1 MFHVKH
7 EQKRRN
13 NMNIIKTNIADNE
26 WTMDLSYDMFESP
39 DRFRGADL
47 KGEQVHIDKYCLYE
61 EDNMQGDIVRVL
73 TVSTTEGHVFATT
86 SAAFVRTF
94 DRIMELAKKCGVTD
108 VCVEIVAE
116 RSKNNREYITAKY
129 VK

>member
-1 MFHVKH
+1 
-7 EQKRRN
+7 
-13 NMNIIKTNIADNE
+13 MNIIKTNITDNE
-26 WTMDLSYDMFESP
+26 WTMDLSYDKFESP
-39 DRFRGADL
+39 DRLRGADL
-47 KGEQVHIDKYCLYE
+47 KGERIHIDKYCLYE
-61 EDNMQGDIVRVL
+61 EDNTQGDTVRVL

-94 DRIMELAKKCGVTD
+94 DRIMELANKCNVVD
-108 VCVEIVAE
+108 VCIEIVAE

>member
-1 MFHVKH
+1 
-7 EQKRRN
+7 
-13 NMNIIKTNIADNE
+13 MNIIKTNIADNE

-39 DRFRGADL
+39 DRLRGADL
-47 KGEQVHIDKYCLYE
+47 KGEQVHVDKYCLYE
-61 EDNMQGDIVRVL
+61 EDNAQGETVKVL

-86 SAAFVRTF
+86 SAALIRTF
-94 DRIMELAKKCGVTD
+94 DRITELAKRCNVTD
-108 VCVEIVAE
+108 VCIEIIAE

>member
-39 DRFRGADL
+39 DRLRGADL

-108 VCVEIVAE
+108 ICVEIVAE

>member
-1 MFHVKH
+1 
-7 EQKRRN
+7 
-13 NMNIIKTNIADNE
+13 MNIIKTNITDDE
-26 WTMDLSYDMFESP
+26 WTMDLLYDMFESP
-39 DRFRGADL
+39 DRLRGADL
-47 KGEQVHIDKYCLYE
+47 KGEQIHIDKYCLYE

-94 DRIMELAKKCGVTD
+94 DKIMELAKKCNATD
-108 VCVEIVAE
+108 ICVEIVAE
-116 RSKNNREYITAKY
+116 HSKNNREYITAKY

>member
-1 MFHVKH
+1 MDIV
-7 EQKRRN
+7 
-13 NMNIIKTNIADNE
+13 KTNIMDNE

-39 DRFRGADL
+39 DRLKGVDL
-47 KGEQVHIDKYCLYE
+47 KGQQVHIDKYCLYV
-61 EDNMQGDIVRVL
+61 EDDAWGNPIKIL

-86 SAAFVRTF
+86 SAAFIRTF
-94 DRIMELAKKCGVTD
+94 DRIMELAHKCNVTD
-108 VCVEIVAE
+108 VCIEVVAE

>member
-1 MFHVKH
+1 
-7 EQKRRN
+7 
-13 NMNIIKTNIADNE
+13 MNIIKTNITDNE

-39 DRFRGADL
+39 DRLRGADL
-47 KGEQVHIDKYCLYE
+47 KGERIHIDKYCLYE
-61 EDNMQGDIVRVL
+61 EDNTQGDTVRVL

-94 DRIMELAKKCGVTD
+94 DRIMELANKCNVVD
-108 VCVEIVAE
+108 VCIEIVAE

>member
-1 MFHVKH
+1 MH
-7 EQKRRN
+7 
-13 NMNIIKTNIADNE
+13 IITTNIADNE

-39 DRFRGADL
+39 DRLRGADL
-47 KGEQVHIDKYCLYE
+47 KGEQVHVDKYCLYE
-61 EDNMQGDIVRVL
+61 EDNAQGETVKVL

-86 SAAFVRTF
+86 SAAFIRTF
-94 DRIMELAKKCGVTD
+94 DRITELAKRCNVTD
-108 VCVEIVAE
+108 VCIEIIAE

>member
-1 MFHVKH
+1 
-7 EQKRRN
+7 
-13 NMNIIKTNIADNE
+13 MNILKTNIADNE

-39 DRFRGADL
+39 DRLRGADL
-47 KGEQVHIDKYCLYE
+47 KHQQVHIDKYCLYE
-61 EDNMQGDIVRVL
+61 EDDEWGNPIKIL

-86 SAAFVRTF
+86 SAAFIRTF
-94 DRIMELAKKCGVTD
+94 DRIMELAHKCNVTD
-108 VCVEIVAE
+108 VFIEVVAE

>member
-1 MFHVKH
+1 
-7 EQKRRN
+7 
-13 NMNIIKTNIADNE
+13 MNIIKTNIADNE

-39 DRFRGADL
+39 DRLRGADI

-61 EDNMQGDIVRVL
+61 EDNAQGETVKVL
-73 TVSTTEGHVFATT
+73 TVSTTEGQVFATT

-94 DRIMELAKKCGVTD
+94 DRIMELANRCGVTD
-108 VCVEIVAE
+108 VCIEVVAE

>member
-1 MFHVKH
+1 
-7 EQKRRN
+7 
-13 NMNIIKTNIADNE
+13 MNIIKTNIADNE

-39 DRFRGADL
+39 DRLRGADL

-129 VK
+129 VN

>member
-1 MFHVKH
+1 
-7 EQKRRN
+7 
-13 NMNIIKTNIADNE
+13 MNIIKTNIADDE

-39 DRFRGADL
+39 DRLRGLDL

-61 EDNMQGDIVRVL
+61 EDNMNGDTVRVL

>member
-1 MFHVKH
+1 
-7 EQKRRN
+7 
-13 NMNIIKTNIADNE
+13 MNIIKTNIANDE

-39 DRFRGADL
+39 DRLRGTDL
-47 KGEQVHIDKYCLYE
+47 KGQQVHIDKYCLYE
-61 EDNMQGDIVRVL
+61 EDNPQGDAVKVL

-86 SAAFVRTF
+86 SAAFIRTF
-94 DRIMELAKKCGVTD
+94 DRIMEIAARCYVTD
-108 VCVEIVAE
+108 VCIEVVAE